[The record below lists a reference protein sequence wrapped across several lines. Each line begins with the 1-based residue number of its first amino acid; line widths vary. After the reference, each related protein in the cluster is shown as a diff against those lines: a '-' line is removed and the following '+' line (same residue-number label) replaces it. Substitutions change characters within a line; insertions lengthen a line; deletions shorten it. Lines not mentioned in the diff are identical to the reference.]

1 MHNLCRLRAFA
12 GQTLIARLGVPLR
25 VDGTA
30 GREEPQ
36 NGVAGRGGRWY
47 DFGAHVCILRR
58 MHDPNSIRRSTT
70 RARYF
75 K

>member
-12 GQTLIARLGVPLR
+12 GQTLIRGWAFRYEWMARR
-25 VDGTA
+25 VVKNPKMGLLEGA
-30 GREEPQ
+30 
-36 NGVAGRGGRWY
+36 VGGI

-58 MHDPNSIRRSTT
+58 MHDPKSIRRSTT
-70 RARYF
+70 RAHYF